1 MAIFDISRELLEVL
15 KIVLELNIIFNSYM
29 IRSFQAISRSVS
41 RPVGQ
46 SISHL
51 ISHSISQSISLFS
64 LLVIKYSVSQLV
76 LFDE

>member
-1 MAIFDISRELLEVL
+1 MGCLGIVLQRLEVL
-15 KIVLELNIIFNSYM
+15 KIVLELHIIFNSYM